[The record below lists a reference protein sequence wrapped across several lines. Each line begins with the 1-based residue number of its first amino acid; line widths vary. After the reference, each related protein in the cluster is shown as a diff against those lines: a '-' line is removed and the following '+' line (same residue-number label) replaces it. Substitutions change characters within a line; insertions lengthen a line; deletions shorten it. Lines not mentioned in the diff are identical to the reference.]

1 MFVWTWCRR
10 FENVFQIITAA
21 LAHLFVSKEGIPELP
36 YTTLLDRYVL
46 AGLLVTFGQLFEA
59 VIVYDRD
66 LEVIRHYDENFVR
79 VVGPLWAALNV
90 YYLVLFSLF
99 THYGSSVV
107 NENVGRPHL
116 SPSNDQTKF
125 SSWLKA
131 KFGLRSAHAGGTSS
145 GHGDTSTIEPR
156 LSMVPTL
163 RQQSTDGVDSVR
175 LMGKRWRAVAKAAS
189 AERAEATEADSADPL
204 LTAVAVAHP
213 PAAAASVEPTLRTLS
228 PVAETRPYAQP
239 PADDTNVTS
248 RPRSASVPHS
258 PDMPELEAMVATT
271 DV

>member
-1 MFVWTWCRR
+1 MSARTWRHR

-36 YTTLLDRYVL
+36 YTTMLDRYVL

-59 VIVYDRD
+59 VIVYDSEID
-66 LEVIRHYDENFVR
+66 VIRHYDELFVR

-131 KFGLRSAHAGGTSS
+131 KLGLSSAHAGGTSS
-145 GHGDTSTIEPR
+145 GHGDTSTSMIAPQ
-156 LSMVPTL
+156 LSMAPTS
-163 RQQSTDGVDSVR
+163 RQQSTEMDSAR
-175 LMGKRWRAVAKAAS
+175 LMGKRWRAAARAAS
-189 AERAEATEADSADPL
+189 AEATEADPEDPL
-204 LTAVAVAHP
+204 LTTVAVAHP
-213 PAAAASVEPTLRTLS
+213 PAAAASVEPTLSALS

-239 PADDTNVTS
+239 PADAFGVTS
-248 RPRSASVPHS
+248 RPRSAGVRHS
-258 PDMPELEAMVATT
+258 PDTPQLEDMVATT